1 MKNKYYNF
9 LKIKFIS
16 LLIFFSCVSIS
27 NIFAQTKDISGIV
40 LDENSDPLIG
50 ASILIQGTGKG
61 VITDFDGNFALKDV
75 ESDAKLVVSYV
86 GYKDQVVKVG
96 SQNYFKILM
105 KSDQEML
112 EEVVVIGYGSMKKRD
127 VTGAITSVDSKVIEE
142 KQPLSVFDALQGEA
156 PGVLVI
162 SNSGAPGEESTVRV
176 RGTSTFEAGVN
187 PLYVV
192 DGVQMEDITAI
203 NPNDIES
210 MEILKDAAS
219 AAIYGSKSANGVVI
233 ITTKKGEKGKLKVSG
248 RYSHSISTMPHTIP
262 QANAFEANVFY
273 NLVNMGLNKELEL
286 YVPFTEDPNN
296 PTKNSNT
303 FYQDELVRTAHTNQ
317 IDFSASSANET
328 TSFYNSISYLDQQGI
343 IINSWY
349 KRLSAKSNFEFK
361 PNEKL
366 SFTTN
371 LAYTYSKRNKINESQ
386 IFYYGLRRPAHF
398 SIYNPDG
405 SHLFI
410 NSGFTSPVAQAL
422 FRKNEPE
429 TQSILFNETVK
440 YSFNKYLNVQAS
452 VNGNYAVTRT
462 KTFMP
467 SSLNKSGLSS
477 ATDITGIKRDYTAE
491 FLLNYSREFLEKHS
505 VNGILGTSVQ
515 DWYDESLN
523 FAGKGHITES
533 VSTVNAYEAL
543 DLLNTKSSAQS
554 HSMASFFTRLSYSYM
569 SRYMMNFTMRADGSS
584 RFINNRWGYF
594 PSLSLGW
601 RFTDEKFLKPLKRI
615 LEDGKLRLSYGI
627 TGNERVG
634 NYDSQI
640 VYKFGGYLYN
650 GMAGIRP
657 SNMVGNPDLKWETTK
672 QFNAGLD
679 LTFGRFKAV
688 LDYYYKYTDDL
699 LYAMLLPT
707 ESGYDNMKANFG
719 AVSNQGFEITVS
731 GDVVRTADFKWNT
744 GVNFSFN
751 KNNIEKLATEDYV
764 SGGGWLVAENN
775 PIGQLYG
782 YQALGVYAYDESNA
796 YTEDFKTRLIP
807 QFERDSYGNVIIN
820 SQGKPTLIGYTYP
833 NGEVFEGTPSKMK
846 YGNTVLK
853 GGDIIWEEQTVDG
866 VIDDDDRKV
875 LGNGMP
881 TCFFSWNNTFTWK
894 DFSLNLNFYGS
905 AGNKNYNALSRNL
918 NAQGANNDIPYPYK
932 IHNAWTYPGA
942 MTDVPVFI
950 KTRST
955 YNQNLGGVNSL
966 YVEDASFIRLQ
977 TVRLSYMFKKKNFK
991 WLPVSNMNLWVYAN
1005 NLFTWT
1011 NYSGWDP
1018 EINVSNVLQPG
1029 NDTGM
1034 FPRSREFGIGL
1045 NVNF

>member
-371 LAYTYSKRNKINESQ
+371 LA
-386 IFYYGLRRPAHF
+386 F
-398 SIYNPDG
+398 
-405 SHLFI
+405 
-410 NSGFTSPVAQAL
+410 V
-422 FRKNEPE
+422 
-429 TQSILFNETVK
+429 
-440 YSFNKYLNVQAS
+440 
-452 VNGNYAVTRT
+452 
-462 KTFMP
+462 
-467 SSLNKSGLSS
+467 SLK
-477 ATDITGIKRDYTAE
+477 
-491 FLLNYSREFLEKHS
+491 
-505 VNGILGTSVQ
+505 
-515 DWYDESLN
+515 
-523 FAGKGHITES
+523 
-533 VSTVNAYEAL
+533 
-543 DLLNTKSSAQS
+543 
-554 HSMASFFTRLSYSYM
+554 
-569 SRYMMNFTMRADGSS
+569 
-584 RFINNRWGYF
+584 
-594 PSLSLGW
+594 
-601 RFTDEKFLKPLKRI
+601 
-615 LEDGKLRLSYGI
+615 
-627 TGNERVG
+627 
-634 NYDSQI
+634 
-640 VYKFGGYLYN
+640 
-650 GMAGIRP
+650 
-657 SNMVGNPDLKWETTK
+657 
-672 QFNAGLD
+672 
-679 LTFGRFKAV
+679 
-688 LDYYYKYTDDL
+688 
-699 LYAMLLPT
+699 
-707 ESGYDNMKANFG
+707 
-719 AVSNQGFEITVS
+719 VSN
-731 GDVVRTADFKWNT
+731 
-744 GVNFSFN
+744 
-751 KNNIEKLATEDYV
+751 
-764 SGGGWLVAENN
+764 
-775 PIGQLYG
+775 
-782 YQALGVYAYDESNA
+782 
-796 YTEDFKTRLIP
+796 
-807 QFERDSYGNVIIN
+807 
-820 SQGKPTLIGYTYP
+820 
-833 NGEVFEGTPSKMK
+833 
-846 YGNTVLK
+846 
-853 GGDIIWEEQTVDG
+853 
-866 VIDDDDRKV
+866 
-875 LGNGMP
+875 
-881 TCFFSWNNTFTWK
+881 
-894 DFSLNLNFYGS
+894 
-905 AGNKNYNALSRNL
+905 
-918 NAQGANNDIPYPYK
+918 
-932 IHNAWTYPGA
+932 
-942 MTDVPVFI
+942 
-950 KTRST
+950 
-955 YNQNLGGVNSL
+955 
-966 YVEDASFIRLQ
+966 
-977 TVRLSYMFKKKNFK
+977 
-991 WLPVSNMNLWVYAN
+991 
-1005 NLFTWT
+1005 
-1011 NYSGWDP
+1011 
-1018 EINVSNVLQPG
+1018 
-1029 NDTGM
+1029 
-1034 FPRSREFGIGL
+1034 
-1045 NVNF
+1045 